1 MLTDIAINDFK
12 TFFIKNILYATA
24 IVDGI
29 ESKYPITKKEKAN
42 DDTVVVYIQI
52 APQASKKVTIQ
63 KINLYNQNRELWVSK
78 EENIVLNKIN
88 EGTLYRFTFD
98 FKEVQNVNV

>member
-12 TFFIKNILYATA
+12 SFFMKNISYATA
-24 IVDGI
+24 IISGV

-42 DDTVVVYIQI
+42 DNTVVVYIQI

-63 KINLYNQNRELWVSK
+63 KVNLYNQNEELWVSK

-88 EGTLYRFTFD
+88 EGTLYRFSFD